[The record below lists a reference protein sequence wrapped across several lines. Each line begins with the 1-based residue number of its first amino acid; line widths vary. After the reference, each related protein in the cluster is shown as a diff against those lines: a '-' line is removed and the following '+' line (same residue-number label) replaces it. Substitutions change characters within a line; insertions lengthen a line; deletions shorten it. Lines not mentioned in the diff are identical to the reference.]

1 MILLKCFYLC
11 ILLSLNDAIITI
23 LVVPQVI
30 LPYIV
35 FNSSI
40 STVTNITRHYFYS
53 TWRVNAPR
61 PITLLGSAY
70 PSIYVSLV
78 FVVHTVIINFFRF
91 PLVAHFL

>member
-1 MILLKCFYLC
+1 MYYDIAKMLIFMYIIVFK
-11 ILLSLNDAIITI
+11 ITI

-78 FVVHTVIINFFRF
+78 
-91 PLVAHFL
+91 